1 MRQRKCS
8 ADASVSRAGQRH
20 VERQFASSRL
30 SSVRAAAAKVLLD
43 QLTFGPANNIA
54 FMSFWAIA
62 IERADV
68 IMLLPRLAHDL
79 PRVQLAA
86 WRYWPI
92 VAAVN
97 YRVRAERARGGVRV
111 WAHVGADEGLCVC
124 TFFSMCRRRCGRC
137 WPTWRG
143 CCGQPSSWCLR
154 GETRPRRCRRR
165 RRLHDACCQ
174 WGNFAA
180 AGAYARAACSAASPA
195 THCWGVTRLAGACS
209 EVSGCGVTARSLVF

>member
-1 MRQRKCS
+1 
-8 ADASVSRAGQRH
+8 
-20 VERQFASSRL
+20 VERLFASSRL

-54 FMSFWAIA
+54 FMSFWALA

-68 IMLLPRLAHDL
+68 IMLLPRLVHDL

-97 YRVRAERARGGVRV
+97 YRVRAGKGARNALVGAL
-111 WAHVGADEGLCVC
+111 WAHVVADCTCVVHV
-124 TFFSMCRRRCGRC
+124 FSMCRRRCGRC
-137 WPTWRG
+137 WRTWRG
-143 CCGQPSSWCLR
+143 CCGQPSWWCLR

-165 RRLHDACCQ
+165 RKSHDACC
-174 WGNFAA
+174 
-180 AGAYARAACSAASPA
+180 R
-195 THCWGVTRLAGACS
+195 
-209 EVSGCGVTARSLVF
+209 